1 MDYLGATGTQLSY
14 NAFAYCENDVVNM
27 VDNMGL
33 IPFGFGVPEEID
45 RKVPKCNGKYMAL
58 KKSTKYKNVATYLSI
73 RLSKVNHQAYLY
85 NGYKI
90 MQKGTAIYIY
100 YLLRANSYFRSRAIE
115 VYKFMTFIDWMVYV
129 SYENRNV
136 ITRFKNKFIRKFFKT
151 DKMYED
157 FMDSLSNVALPL
169 VTQYISTVPEFTS
182 LCIEIAEELLN
193 IYYKYLSKEIK
204 YLKAVLHTVE
214 KKHKAK
220 NYNIYIPMRIFYDRE
235 VVKLYGTKTSIKWQ
249 RLNTVY

>member
-1 MDYLGATGTQLSY
+1 M
-14 NAFAYCENDVVNM
+14 
-27 VDNMGL
+27 
-33 IPFGFGVPEEID
+33 
-45 RKVPKCNGKYMAL
+45 
-58 KKSTKYKNVATYLSI
+58 
-73 RLSKVNHQAYLY
+73 
-85 NGYKI
+85 
-90 MQKGTAIYIY
+90 
-100 YLLRANSYFRSRAIE
+100 
-115 VYKFMTFIDWMVYV
+115 YKFMTFSDWMVYV

-169 VTQYISTVPEFTS
+169 VTQYISPVPEFTS
-182 LCIEIAEELLN
+182 LCIGIAEELLN

-249 RLNTVY
+249 RLNTAYWY